1 MDNDTILL
9 VFRGDVVIF
18 KKSEIINLTKE
29 DWFLSNILQ
38 MDFDDKTK
46 PEKLEI
52 CEDKNTAMSLIETMR
67 YNSLVVY
74 PNVSLD
80 YLLALA
86 DKWCLPVFIIKM
98 IQDRI
103 INNININRMSDNLK
117 TLNFDEVDTKIT
129 FKCINCKGGF
139 KVSEN
144 TSESCAFHP
153 KDINYNMDIRQCCGK
168 PRNSQPCRKCHHVM
182 SVFDLRVYF
191 EMKKELKIIN
201 KT

>member
-38 MDFDDKTK
+38 MNFDDDKTT

-67 YNSLVVY
+67 YNTLVVY

-86 DKWCLPVFIIKM
+86 DKWCLPEFVIKM

-103 INNININRMSDNLK
+103 INNVNINRMSDNLK
-117 TLNFDEVDTKIT
+117 SLNFDEVDTKIT
-129 FKCINCKGGF
+129 FKCINCKGAF

-153 KDINYNMDIRQCCGK
+153 EDIN
-168 PRNSQPCRKCHHVM
+168 
-182 SVFDLRVYF
+182 
-191 EMKKELKIIN
+191 
-201 KT
+201 